1 MIKYLLTDYI
11 LHGIILSVNKA
22 EATASH
28 LLIRS
33 DGFDIVMICKG
44 WHYVALYFLKNNA
57 GGVFY

>member
-1 MIKYLLTDYI
+1 LIKYLLTDYI
-11 LHGIILSVNKA
+11 LHGIIFSVNKA

-44 WHYVALYFLKNNA
+44 WHYVALYFFKK
-57 GGVFY
+57 